1 MRFVIPAVVVLAVL
15 LGAGAWG
22 YAQAVMPE
30 PVAPVVISGSEIG
43 FRLEARKGDKAVGR
57 LVVRV
62 DGRWVEAEFA
72 GGLKPVTMK

>member
-1 MRFVIPAVVVLAVL
+1 MRFVNPAVVLVGVV

-30 PVAPVVISGSEIG
+30 PVVPVVISGNDIG
-43 FRLEARKGDKAVGR
+43 FRLEARKGEKAVGR

-62 DGRWVEAEFA
+62 DGRWMDTEYSSGTV
-72 GGLKPVTMK
+72 LIKQ